1 MVVAMIALVV
11 AIGGTAIAATK
22 IGTKQLKNNAVT
34 AKKIKKN
41 AVTASK
47 IKAKAVA
54 TGKLAA
60 SSVAT
65 GKIAASAVTGSKIAA
80 SAVTG
85 SKIADGTVTGSKIAD
100 GTVTGGKIA
109 DGAVTGTKIATN
121 AVDGSKVADDSIDS
135 AKTSDYKVF
144 GVLQVTATVGAT
156 LAAARDAAPEQPLL
170 NKGPLEFYAKC
181 YRDSVLDELVGA
193 IFVRTTT
200 DFSIME
206 GSTDLPGGL
215 LATDYLNIAT
225 LEANRVLYFT
235 GITNAGASY
244 SESESLAAA
253 TDGTAV
259 NVLTGIGVKNGAV
272 AADGP
277 YGPGNACIFQG
288 SAMG

>member
-65 GKIAASAVTGSKIAA
+65 GKIAASAVTGSKIA
-80 SAVTG
+80 
-85 SKIADGTVTGSKIAD
+85 
-100 GTVTGGKIA
+100 
-109 DGAVTGTKIATN
+109 DGAVTGPKIATN

>member
-65 GKIAASAVTGSKIAA
+65 GKIAASAVTGSKIA
-80 SAVTG
+80 
-85 SKIADGTVTGSKIAD
+85 D

-109 DGAVTGTKIATN
+109 DGAVTGPKIATN

-170 NKGPLEFYAKC
+170 NKGSLEFYAKC